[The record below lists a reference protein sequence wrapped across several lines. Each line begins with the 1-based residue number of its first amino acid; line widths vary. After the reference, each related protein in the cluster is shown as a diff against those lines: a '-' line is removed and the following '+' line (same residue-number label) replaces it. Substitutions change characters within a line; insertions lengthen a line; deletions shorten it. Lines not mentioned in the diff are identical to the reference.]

1 MSSEQTNSQTLPV
14 EQQQQ
19 AQPVSGAQI
28 QMGMTGGISS
38 AGLPYS
44 TSMGQNVMYQSVA
57 TNGSG
62 YYFPPNGMAPGSMGA
77 GAYASVGMPGMYE
90 MDPNMFAGGYAAPYG
105 SAMGSSFYLPN
116 QYGGSGV
123 MAMPYTYDPY
133 GLINPGIIPPV
144 PAKMVKKKRSGCC

>member
-1 MSSEQTNSQTLPV
+1 MSSEQANPQTLSA
-14 EQQQQ
+14 EQQQTQ
-19 AQPVSGAQI
+19 QVPGAQI
-28 QMGMTGGISS
+28 QMGVTGGVSS

-44 TSMGQNVMYQSVA
+44 TSMGQNLMYQSVA
-57 TNGSG
+57 TSGSG
-62 YYFPPNGMAPGSMGA
+62 YFFPQNGIAPSAIGA
-77 GAYASVGMPGMYE
+77 GAYTSVGMPNMYE

-116 QYGGSGV
+116 QYGSSGM

-144 PAKMVKKKRSGCC
+144 ATKTVKKKRSGCC